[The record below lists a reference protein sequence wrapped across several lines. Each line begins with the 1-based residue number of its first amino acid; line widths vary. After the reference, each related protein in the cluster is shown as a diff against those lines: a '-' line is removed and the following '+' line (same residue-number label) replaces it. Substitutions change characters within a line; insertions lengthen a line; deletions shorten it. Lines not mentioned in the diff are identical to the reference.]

1 MKPIAPVIRAAV
13 LAALVVAGCSG
24 SGAGSA
30 GSSPAAT
37 NKVDLPASYKFAPAD
52 ITVPVGTTVTWT
64 NHDHFSHTVQFL
76 DGGLPTKPMAM
87 DPDASATF
95 TFSAPGFIHYQC
107 SLHPQ
112 NMKGTVLVTP

>member
-1 MKPIAPVIRAAV
+1 MPVVRAAV
-13 LAALVVAGCSG
+13 LAALVVAGCG

-37 NKVDLPASYKFAPAD
+37 STVDLPASYRFAPAD
-52 ITVPVGTTVTWT
+52 ITVRAGSTVTWT

-76 DGGLPTKPMAM
+76 DGGLPTEPMPM
-87 DPDASATF
+87 DPNATVTF
-95 TFSAPGFIHYQC
+95 TFSAPGLIHYQC